1 MDFLKIA
8 KGCKFAIECTEFA
21 RFLKTFEIWFFF
33 QNIDGIFEKN
43 FWRFEILLEPA
54 KLPKNATGRA
64 RILKTFKARNLGFLL
79 NLDVSCRK
87 TLQIFKNR

>member
-1 MDFLKIA
+1 MRLNLQDFSKRS
-8 KGCKFAIECTEFA
+8 KFA
-21 RFLKTFEIWFFF
+21 FFF
-33 QNIDGIFEKN
+33 QNIDGIFEKK
-43 FWRFEILLEPA
+43 FWRFEKLLEPA